1 MTEQIA
7 VPDAQPQ
14 PEVAVQTPAQ
24 PPVQQQPPALERVTM
39 KSLLEA
45 GVHFG
50 HQTRRWQPRMK
61 TYIFTQRNGIH
72 IIDLQQTLVLLERT
86 AQTLTDLVAHGGD
99 VLFVGAKKQA
109 QETIESEAKRCD
121 SLYVNQRWLGGTL
134 TNFPTIKARIDHM
147 RHLEERQE
155 KGELRRLPKREGLKL
170 EIELLRLQKY
180 FRGLRDMK
188 KTPSALFIIDIEH
201 ERIAVEEGRKA
212 RIPIFALVDSNCD
225 PDLVDHIIPGNDDA
239 IRSIRLVTAR
249 MANAVIEGM
258 HQRESIMAEEAAV
271 AATQTIDSSEF
282 TAFTSDENYENL
294 ATEED
299 LEDHVFLP
307 DQDEDDEDDG
317 N

>member
-1 MTEQIA
+1 MQETSVVTQPAAPQAAPQQEQ
-7 VPDAQPQ
+7 AQA
-14 PEVAVQTPAQ
+14 PEH
-24 PPVQQQPPALERVTM
+24 VTM

-50 HQTRRWQPRMK
+50 HQKRRWNPKMRR
-61 TYIFTQRNGIH
+61 YIFARRNGIH
-72 IIDLQQTLVLLERT
+72 IIDLQQTLVLLERV
-86 AQTLTDLVAHGGD
+86 AQTMTDLVAHGGD
-99 VLFVGAKKQA
+99 ILFVGAKKQA
-109 QETIESEAKRCD
+109 QETIESEAIRCD

-147 RHLEERQE
+147 RELEGRQE
-155 KGELRRLPKREGLKL
+155 RGELLRLPKREGLKK
-170 EIELLRLQKY
+170 EVELARLQKY

-188 KTPSALFIIDIEH
+188 KPPSALFVIDIEK

-225 PDLVDHIIPGNDDA
+225 PDLVDHVIPGNDDA

-258 HQRESIMAEEAAV
+258 HQRESIMLEEAEV
-271 AATQTIDSSEF
+271 ATTQIIDSSEF
-282 TAFTSDENYENL
+282 TSFSSDENLEDL
-294 ATEED
+294 ASEED
-299 LEDHVFLP
+299 LVDHVFLP
-307 DQDEDDEDDG
+307 EGMDDDEDEDED

>member
-1 MTEQIA
+1 MTEQTA
-7 VPDAQPQ
+7 VPDVQPQTEVLAQPQ
-14 PEVAVQTPAQ
+14 A
-24 PPVQQQPPALERVTM
+24 QQQPPMAERVTM

-86 AQTLTDLVAHGGD
+86 AQLLTDLVAHGGD
-99 VLFVGAKKQA
+99 ILFVGAKKQA
-109 QETIESEAKRCD
+109 QETIESEANRCG

-134 TNFPTIKARIDHM
+134 TNFPTIRARIDHM
-147 RHLEERQE
+147 RQLEERQE
-155 KGELRRLPKREGLKL
+155 RGELRRLPKREGLKK
-170 EIELLRLQKY
+170 EVELQRLQKY

-188 KTPSALFIIDIEH
+188 KPPSALFVIDIEK

-225 PDLVDHIIPGNDDA
+225 PDLVDHVIPGNDDA

-271 AATQTIDSSEF
+271 ASTQAIDSSEYA
-282 TAFTSDENYENL
+282 AFTTDENYEDL

-307 DQDEDDEDDG
+307 DEDEEDG
-317 N
+317 R